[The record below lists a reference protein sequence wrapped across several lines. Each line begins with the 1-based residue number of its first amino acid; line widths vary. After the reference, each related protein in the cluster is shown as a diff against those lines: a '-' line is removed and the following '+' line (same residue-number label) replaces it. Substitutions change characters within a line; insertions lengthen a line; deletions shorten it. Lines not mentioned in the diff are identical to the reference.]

1 MKRTVLLVSGREDL
15 ARTQLKYSVENSTVN
30 HQCRN
35 KNSFLANVGTEV
47 WDTVNILKDQWMAAY
62 FCYGCHAICSGCSS
76 YADLSIAC
84 QTQHGFILGDKL
96 VPAAKIC
103 AFFLVEFEFGLAEA
117 AVTALVAVPVLNH
130 VGDGQCV
137 SLLPL

>member
-103 AFFLVEFEFGLAEA
+103 AFFFIGL
-117 AVTALVAVPVLNH
+117 
-130 VGDGQCV
+130 G
-137 SLLPL
+137 